1 MQEYR
6 NGKVDQADKDN
17 QDYRKEGG
25 QVMNVAEIK
34 SKYMGDEFGMEVKVD
49 IEALRSRA
57 LDTVREA
64 ERMIQNQKDNEKRSD
79 RPNELVRSDKEWQAR
94 WKARQQQS
102 VKELRRSVK
111 LASDMLSEVGTIL
124 DRAEN
129 KLKEVK

>member
-1 MQEYR
+1 
-6 NGKVDQADKDN
+6 
-17 QDYRKEGG
+17 
-25 QVMNVAEIK
+25 MNVAEIK

-102 VKELRRSVK
+102 VNELRRSVK
-111 LASDMLSEVGTIL
+111 LASDMLSEVDTIL